1 MKLWREVLAGIL
13 HTRLD
18 SIISIIA
25 LGLAVAFIPV
35 LWLKIFLFLVIAFSV
50 FKVIESVYKLQK
62 EKHVPLAV
70 VIFGDQAM
78 RNSFVDDC
86 LRQMAKLRFD
96 ETALRHL
103 GIGRDDWCLY
113 QSGDLP
119 TSTNQWRRVV
129 QEFRGKLEFIRA
141 KLEGPEYFHIFLKC
155 RTALVFGLGATMG
168 TWGNVILYQE
178 DSSGSFKPVIYLDNK
193 TDLPNHHA
201 THSIKKRLEP
211 PYEFIHPNIPKKLT
225 SPTIVALNLAGHS
238 PGAYVRSEARRRNLS
253 SVMIDNTYGNNLT
266 EKYWLRPAQEVTSVL
281 LQLLA
286 QGIELEIYAS
296 CPNGLAF
303 AIGMA
308 LGDQCPVTV
317 FHWFSDKKVYKPVLK
332 LNNLY

>member
-18 SIISIIA
+18 SIINIIA
-25 LGLAVAFIPV
+25 LALAVLFVPYF
-35 LWLKIFLFLVIAFSV
+35 WLKIILLPVIAFS
-50 FKVIESVYKLQK
+50 FYKVAESIYTLHK
-62 EKHVPLAV
+62 EKHIPLAV

-78 RNSFVDDC
+78 RDSFVNDC
-86 LRQMAKLRFD
+86 LCQMAKLHFD

-129 QEFRGKLEFIRA
+129 REFRSKLAFIRA

-155 RTALVFGLGATMG
+155 RTALVFGLGATTG
-168 TWGNVILYQE
+168 TWANVVLYQE
-178 DSSGSFKPVIYLDNK
+178 DSSGSFKPVIHLDNK
-193 TDLPNHHA
+193 TNLPNHHA

-211 PYEFIHPNIPKKLT
+211 PYEFIHPSIPKELT
-225 SPTIVALNLAGHS
+225 SPTLVALNLAGHS
-238 PGAYVRSEARRRNLS
+238 PGAYVRSEAKRRNLS
-253 SVMIDNTYGNNLT
+253 CVMIDNTYGNNLT
-266 EKYWLRPAQEVTSVL
+266 EKYWLRPAQEVASVL

-296 CPNGLAF
+296 CPNALAF

-308 LGDQCPVTV
+308 LGDQCPVTL
-317 FHWFSDKKVYKPVLK
+317 FHWFADKKVYKPVLK